1 MENQNKETKDRR
13 HVLDWAVAAIALVAL
28 VVCYFFW
35 GCKMDLWVTLLCAI
49 LVLTGSILL
58 QMKHNKAVR
67 EE

>member
-35 GCKMDLWVTLLCAI
+35 GCKMDLWVTVLCVVLVAAGSLLLHKEHKK
-49 LVLTGSILL
+49 LV
-58 QMKHNKAVR
+58 
-67 EE
+67 EEK